1 MVYSVLSLND
11 EEGGGMLESAFSIP
25 HSAWPQI
32 PPFRFVL
39 VSTLQLQPQAKDC
52 QDVLSSA
59 ERT

>member
-11 EEGGGMLESAFSIP
+11 EEGGGMLESA
-25 HSAWPQI
+25 AWPQI